1 MNISYC
7 RFENT
12 EKDLNDCLYAIEEGD
27 YTDLSSYRE
36 EQALR
41 SLFDTCEAILDYRD
55 EVLEK
60 LNYQKNQ

>member
-1 MNISYC
+1 MSYC

-12 EKDLNDCLYAIEEGD
+12 EKDLTDCLYAIEEKE

-41 SLFDTCEAILDYRD
+41 SLFDTCEAILDYKE
-55 EVLEK
+55 EVLED
-60 LNYQKNQ
+60 LNDQKNQ

>member
-1 MNISYC
+1 MNMSYC

-27 YTDLSSYRE
+27 YTDLSYYRE